1 MATTVQS
8 ADAERYDIRT
18 VLSGGVILG
27 AVTAVG
33 VVIFALLSR
42 VLAGTFET
50 IVRSVLILAGGAVC
64 GYFPAASVRPRST
77 DGIAW
82 AATLG
87 LLGSVT
93 FTALDTGLLR
103 PFHVY
108 HWTWDAI
115 GGGSGFWYISV
126 WWMGST
132 VLAWLGAWAYARA
145 ASRFGRADIR
155 LLVGQTVAAAIVIL
169 AALVALGIGPFHS
182 ATMALAVSLAFV
194 AQVPLAAMFARR

>member
-18 VLSGGVILG
+18 VVGGGVILG

-33 VVIFALLSR
+33 VVLFALLSR
-42 VLAGTFET
+42 MLAGTIET
-50 IVRSVLILAGGAVC
+50 IVHSVLIVAGGAVF
-64 GYFPAASVRPRST
+64 GYFPAASVRPRSP

-87 LLGSVT
+87 LLGSLS

-103 PFHVY
+103 PFNVY

-115 GGGSGFWYISV
+115 GGGSGFWYISI

-132 VLAWLGAWAYARA
+132 VLAWFGAWAYARA
-145 ASRFGRADIR
+145 ASRFGPAGIGP
-155 LLVGQTVAAAIVIL
+155 LVGQTVGVAIVMF
-169 AALVALGIGPFHS
+169 AALVGFGIAPFHG
-182 ATMALAVSLAFV
+182 ATMALAVSLALV
-194 AQVPLAAMFARR
+194 AQVPLATLLARR